1 MESAAEC
8 PSEWCGARTLP
19 TLPRPY
25 VLSAI
30 PAIILANAAADYE
43 YLRVDLNE
51 LNTDVQSTP
60 DFGLEM
66 SHAVA
71 DPSTMNHEIL
81 VATVIRPLANNPALQ
96 TFLPVVEK
104 ASLLLDTFPNMPLR
118 NTELSLMQEGKVRT
132 AARHCP

>member
-1 MESAAEC
+1 
-8 PSEWCGARTLP
+8 
-19 TLPRPY
+19 
-25 VLSAI
+25 
-30 PAIILANAAADYE
+30 
-43 YLRVDLNE
+43 
-51 LNTDVQSTP
+51 
-60 DFGLEM
+60 
-66 SHAVA
+66 
-71 DPSTMNHEIL
+71 MNHEIL